1 MALKTSIQ
9 QEKIIFA
16 YMLKKPN
23 YLLKLGNDFFLNE
36 DLQYIA
42 NCAKQF
48 YVEYKEVPTCA
59 QMKALLKDDKKEI
72 SPESVDA
79 IYDVDI
85 NTIDVDWLNSTTE
98 GWIRW
103 RAVNTNIVNA
113 VTYLKTTDVSL
124 SNVNHVVDKCVSMVS
139 DTNLITFDDNL
150 GLDFFNPD
158 CHKSTIDDKVPF
170 TWDYWN
176 KVSKGGLDRKTLHS
190 YIGGTNVGKSIILC
204 NDAADFVRRGKN
216 VAFIS
221 CEMAEAKVLRR
232 ISANM
237 LDITLDEYDQYVA
250 NGKIKKKLKNLTD
263 MSMMPFGK
271 LFIKEFPTGQ
281 CTVMDVERYIK
292 DLEEKYKFK
301 IDVLIIDYIN
311 IMCNYRNPNSEN
323 TYMKIKQLA
332 EDLRGLAVKYDMIV
346 DTASQIG
353 RNALDSSDI
362 SLTDISE
369 SMGLTHTCD
378 SIIGIIQ
385 TEEMRIGE
393 IDDELGVAVPYYWFK
408 ILKIREGEG
417 KDTKFRVNINYS
429 KMKLIEQTDSV
440 DTLSH
445 LR

>member
-1 MALKTSIQ
+1 MSECIDFNNGGVFCVLKSTTNTLHEHVSR
-9 QEKIIFA
+9 KF
-16 YMLKKPN
+16 
-23 YLLKLGNDFFLNE
+23 
-36 DLQYIA
+36 
-42 NCAKQF
+42 
-48 YVEYKEVPTCA
+48 
-59 QMKALLKDDKKEI
+59 
-72 SPESVDA
+72 
-79 IYDVDI
+79 VDI
-85 NTIDVDWLNSTTE
+85 NDDYSDWEIETDCGWSDIKSVGKTVEYEVWEVKTESGKILLCADNHILFDDSFSEIFVKDLNKDSRPDKIWVRGADGKPVLDMVVSVKNLGYSENMYDVQ
-98 GWIRW
+98 
-103 RAVNTNIVNA
+103 
-113 VTYLKTTDVSL
+113 
-124 SNVNHVVDKCVSMVS
+124 VS
-139 DTNLITFDDNL
+139 DENHRYYTNDILSHN
-150 GLDFFNPD
+150 
-158 CHKSTIDDKVPF
+158 
-170 TWDYWN
+170 
-176 KVSKGGLDRKTLHS
+176 
-190 YIGGTNVGKSIILC
+190 SIILC

-232 ISANM
+232 IAANM

-250 NGKIKKKLKNLTD
+250 SGKIKKKLKNLTD

-323 TYMKIKQLA
+323 TYIKIKQLA

>member
-1 MALKTSIQ
+1 MSECIDFNNDSIFCVLKSTTNTLHEHVSR
-9 QEKIIFA
+9 KF
-16 YMLKKPN
+16 
-23 YLLKLGNDFFLNE
+23 
-36 DLQYIA
+36 
-42 NCAKQF
+42 
-48 YVEYKEVPTCA
+48 
-59 QMKALLKDDKKEI
+59 
-72 SPESVDA
+72 
-79 IYDVDI
+79 VDI
-85 NTIDVDWLNSTTE
+85 NDDYSDWEIETDCGWSDIKSVGKTVKYEVWEVKTESGKILLCADNHILFDDSFSEIFVKDLNKDSRPDKIWVRGVDGKPVLDMVVSVKNLGYSENMYDVQ
-98 GWIRW
+98 
-103 RAVNTNIVNA
+103 
-113 VTYLKTTDVSL
+113 
-124 SNVNHVVDKCVSMVS
+124 VS
-139 DTNLITFDDNL
+139 DENHRYYTNDILSHN
-150 GLDFFNPD
+150 
-158 CHKSTIDDKVPF
+158 
-170 TWDYWN
+170 
-176 KVSKGGLDRKTLHS
+176 
-190 YIGGTNVGKSIILC
+190 SIILC